1 MFLDLFSRVME
12 IRAKINKWDLIKL
25 KRFCKTK
32 ETVNKMKNQPMDWE
46 KIFANNA
53 TDQGLISKIHK

>member
-1 MFLDLFSRVME
+1 MFLNLFSRVME

-25 KRFCKTK
+25 KTFCKAK
-32 ETVNKMKNQPMDWE
+32 ETVNKMKRQPMDWE

-53 TDQGLISKIHK
+53 TD